1 MEKLQEALQKARARR
16 SGGPVSSPNLANPAQ
31 SPAPRA
37 TSVDQAWAALDPL
50 TPNRDTLIKNRIVAY
65 DAGADATHFDIL
77 RTKVLL
83 QMRKNGWKRLAITS
97 PTSACGKT
105 TTACNL
111 AVGLSRQPDMRTM
124 LLELDLRRPN
134 VANLVGQKP
143 QRDITSMLTGQIS
156 FADQAIRVR
165 DNVAISMARR
175 ASTDPTKYLLSQQT
189 EDTLRQIEQT
199 YKPDIM
205 IFDLPPLLLSDD
217 TRAFLNNVDCALM
230 VARAERSSINQID
243 TCEREIAEHTNML
256 GVVLNQ
262 CRHVDDAQGYGYEA
276 Y

>member
-16 SGGPVSSPNLANPAQ
+16 AGAPVSPQGGPA
-31 SPAPRA
+31 SPAAPQRT
-37 TSVDQAWAALDPL
+37 TSVDQAWATLDPL
-50 TPNRDTLIKNRIVAY
+50 QPNREALIKNRIVSY
-65 DAGADATHFDIL
+65 DAGVDATHFDIL

-83 QMRKNGWKRLAITS
+83 QMRKNNWTRLAVTS
-97 PTSACGKT
+97 PTSSCGKT

-111 AVGLSRQPDMRTM
+111 AVGLSRQPDVRTM

-134 VANLVGQKP
+134 VANLMGQKP
-143 QRDITSMLTGQIS
+143 ERDITSMLTGQIS
-156 FADQAIRVR
+156 FGDQAIRVR

-175 ASTDPTKYLLSQQT
+175 PSTDPTKYMLSQQT
-189 EDTLRQIEQT
+189 EDTLRQIEAT

-230 VARAERSSINQID
+230 VARAEKTSVSQID
-243 TCEREIAEHTNML
+243 ACEREIAEHTNML

-262 CRHVDDAQGYGYEA
+262 CRHIDESAGYGYET